1 MATVPTLT
9 LALEKSDCAR
19 SVAAGIEAGRQLPAR
34 VVLDTE
40 YPRQR
45 RREPDRR
52 HSFRRAACVRRVGK
66 GKVIRSRR
74 QSFCKA
80 KGVSTMDLRNRR
92 SFKILYVLRK
102 NLGGTAISLDEVSV
116 HGTPRQGLESKGSGS
131 RKEVNHPSAAYV
143 RLENAHPRLTH
154 AIECRS
160 HVTSGRR
167 SDASASPPP
176 RNDAHCS
183 ALSMCRRDVSN
194 PRLKAAF
201 SPELVTLQPER
212 DIHWNSNIEVSNAIR
227 HTPADRVELARA
239 CRETQ
244 LETVAPNEPRRSCE
258 ANITSNQYGCWI
270 ADTERLEMPEHS
282 LHLLIGPLDCYLQV
296 DPHLRNQ
303 ILARQPRRC
312 DLVETA
318 SERFDVLARDRY
330 SRRSTVSSVSKQQI
344 PAFTERG
351 MQIERGD
358 APARAFTRRSVC
370 RDKNCGSTELFD
382 DA

>member
-19 SVAAGIEAGRQLPAR
+19 SVAAGIEAARQLRAR

-40 YPRQR
+40 YRRER
-45 RREPDRR
+45 RREPDLR

-131 RKEVNHPSAAYV
+131 RKEINHPSAADV

-183 ALSMCRRDVSN
+183 ALSLCRRDVSN

-201 SPELVTLQPER
+201 YPEIITTPPDR
-212 DIHWNSNIEVSNAIR
+212 DFLGNRHIKATNTYIR
-227 HTPADRVELARA
+227 TPD
-239 CRETQ
+239 
-244 LETVAPNEPRRSCE
+244 
-258 ANITSNQYGCWI
+258 
-270 ADTERLEMPEHS
+270 
-282 LHLLIGPLDCYLQV
+282 
-296 DPHLRNQ
+296 
-303 ILARQPRRC
+303 
-312 DLVETA
+312 
-318 SERFDVLARDRY
+318 
-330 SRRSTVSSVSKQQI
+330 
-344 PAFTERG
+344 
-351 MQIERGD
+351 
-358 APARAFTRRSVC
+358 
-370 RDKNCGSTELFD
+370 
-382 DA
+382 